1 MGLDAGNVSGTTGNV
16 PGRPEGFRGPTG
28 RGHQPREATWAKCER
43 EPAPRW
49 AGAPPTLS
57 PWRKKR
63 GEGGTLAQVGLRP
76 TRRVRHPSF
85 PSWPPHIPPSRD
97 AAPPRRGK
105 PSRGRSPS
113 LPLYIVGTF
122 GHWRSD
128 FCLSLGAAL
137 PFFLLL
143 SAGAWRSPAGR
154 PRLSIDTTPSC
165 CWSSS
170 PTSPSSLL
178 DQGAGDVTGLH
189 VC

>member
-1 MGLDAGNVSGTTGNV
+1 M
-16 PGRPEGFRGPTG
+16 FRASPVTYRDHRRWPRGSTG
-28 RGHQPREATWAKCER
+28 RGQRPREARWAKCGR

-57 PWRKKR
+57 PWRNRR

-76 TRRVRHPSF
+76 TIRVRHPSS
-85 PSWPPHIPPSRD
+85 PLGRRTSSHLGLPP
-97 AAPPRRGK
+97 
-105 PSRGRSPS
+105 
-113 LPLYIVGTF
+113 LPGE
-122 GHWRSD
+122 GNPQG
-128 FCLSLGAAL
+128 GAAL